1 LISGTPVSSFS
12 SKDIE
17 RLELMKDQK
26 IAVDCTTILMEL
38 QVFLSENKHAI
49 VFPQDIVFGKAS
61 KSKRSTTAAF
71 DFIGDPKPDRSDSWL
86 YQLIPELESEQ
97 RSSIKD
103 EIFNRLLSDLQSLRE
118 RIENESTG
126 E

>member
-1 LISGTPVSSFS
+1 VSSFS

-17 RLELMKDQK
+17 WLELMKDHE
-26 IAVDCTTILMEL
+26 IAVDWVRFLMEL
-38 QVFLSENKHAI
+38 HTFLSENKHAI
-49 VFPQDIVFGKAS
+49 VFPQDPIFGKAS

-71 DFIGDPKPDRSDSWL
+71 DFMGDPKPDRSDSWL

-97 RSSIKD
+97 RSSLED
-103 EIFNRLLSDLQSLRE
+103 EIFNRLLSDSKSLRE
-118 RIENESTG
+118 RINNESPG